1 MERFCRGEQKAA
13 SAGRLE
19 ELVLSVFLLSLAVL
33 VSLFSLTGS
42 LGFIVIPPISWDF
55 PDFPQTPNDKKAK
68 LLGKVCKEIDSP
80 ETESRIS
87 GYKGTARAVLVSE
100 RDSISHVTGIFTFYN

>member
-1 MERFCRGEQKAA
+1 MVERFCIGEQKA
-13 SAGRLE
+13 SSVGRLK

-42 LGFIVIPPISWDF
+42 LGFIVIPSISWDF

-68 LLGKVCKEIDSP
+68 LLGNVCKEIDSP
-80 ETESRIS
+80 ETESRI
-87 GYKGTARAVLVSE
+87 
-100 RDSISHVTGIFTFYN
+100 